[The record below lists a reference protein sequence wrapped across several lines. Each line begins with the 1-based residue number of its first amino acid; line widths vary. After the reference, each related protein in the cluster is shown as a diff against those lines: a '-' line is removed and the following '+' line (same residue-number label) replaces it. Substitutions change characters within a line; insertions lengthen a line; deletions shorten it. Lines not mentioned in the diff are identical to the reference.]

1 MKKEYLLSYED
12 WCRQRHM
19 NHFDLSPIALDI
31 LLRRGEDFSEITEN
45 MGNECMVW
53 YEGDTYNIKLK
64 PCNLG
69 YLIDTYTE
77 RSVCRIIIFKNMNKC
92 IFDSLRAMTIRTFSS
107 VCINYYFAL
116 EAAKI
121 IKTHSLKVT
130 DYYK

>member
-45 MGNECMVW
+45 MGNECTVW

-64 PCNLG
+64 PYNLG
-69 YLIDTYTE
+69 NFENYID
-77 RSVCRIIIFKNMNKC
+77 RSVSYVYRIIIYKNM
-92 IFDSLRAMTIRTFSS
+92 I
-107 VCINYYFAL
+107 
-116 EAAKI
+116 KI
-121 IKTHSLKVT
+121 GK
-130 DYYK
+130 Y

>member
-1 MKKEYLLSYED
+1 MKEEYLLNYED
-12 WCRQRHM
+12 WCWQRHM

-69 YLIDTYTE
+69 DNYTD
-77 RSVCRIIIFKNMNKC
+77 RSISYVYRIIISKNMNKR
-92 IFDSLRAMTIRTFSS
+92 IFDSLRAMTMAFSP